1 MARDSVTGLIQTQFW
16 CPSFAMKR
24 FTALLLVC
32 VLAVPACASREK
44 EPKPS
49 LGDNMGDAAQSAMS
63 QTRDGLGNAAMSP
76 LEDFNLRRDTIPP
89 VLAMIENPY
98 DLPVDLTCPDLTRL
112 IAELDGALGAD
123 WDNPQPDERLR
134 TEKLA
139 DRAATAA
146 LDAISDEARGLIPF
160 RDVVRKATGADSH
173 EKRLSL
179 AYKLG
184 AQRRAYL
191 KGYGIALNC
200 EGKAKP
206 DFSKMPAR
214 TIEYRGDQPD
224 GAKAKASRSIWSR
237 ATPWKE
243 KPEE

>member
-1 MARDSVTGLIQTQFW
+1 
-16 CPSFAMKR
+16 
-24 FTALLLVC
+24 
-32 VLAVPACASREK
+32 
-44 EPKPS
+44 
-49 LGDNMGDAAQSAMS
+49 MS
-63 QTRDGLGNAAMSP
+63 QTRDGLSEAALSP
-76 LEDFNLRRDTIPP
+76 LEDFNLRRDEIPK

-112 IAELDGALGAD
+112 IGELDRALGAD

-139 DRAATAA
+139 DSAATAA
-146 LDAISDEARGLIPF
+146 LDALSDEARGLIPF
-160 RDVVRKATGADSH
+160 RDLVRRATGADSH
-173 EKRLSL
+173 EKRLSI

-200 EGKAKP
+200 EGRAKP

-224 GAKAKASRSIWSR
+224 GKKAKTERSIWSR
-237 ATPWKE
+237 ATPWKDGSE
-243 KPEE
+243 DR

>member
-1 MARDSVTGLIQTQFW
+1 MAMYRSSSLIMAVL
-16 CPSFAMKR
+16 FA
-24 FTALLLVC
+24 VSG
-32 VLAVPACASREK
+32 CASRDKAAEK
-44 EPKPS
+44 PPS
-49 LGDNMGDAAQSAMS
+49 LSDNMGGAAQSAAG
-63 QTRDGLGNAAMSP
+63 QTRDGLGNAALSP
-76 LEDFNLRRDTIPP
+76 LEDFNLRRDKIPP
-89 VLAMIENPY
+89 VIAMIENPY

-112 IAELDGALGAD
+112 IAELDRALGAD

-134 TEKLA
+134 TEQLA
-139 DRAATAA
+139 DSAAAAA
-146 LDAISDEARGLIPF
+146 LEAISDEARGLIPF

-206 DFSKMPAR
+206 DFTKMPGR
-214 TIEYRGDQPD
+214 TIEYRGDQPS
-224 GAKAKASRSIWSR
+224 GSRKASSRSIWSR